1 MLTGHNF
8 TGMAQRLARG
18 AHNSEVTR
26 SKRVAGIFQF
36 TSFTEA
42 GRHSSRDVKHEHPFT
57 GMAQRQRARLITAR
71 SQDQNLLPVFSN
83 SSALE
88 KLTRCRISNPTYSPV
103 WRRGSALLKT
113 RLLHLDHLWSDLR
126 MVMAY
131 TPEDVGSKPTTG
143 IFQFAGL
150 QESATLSLQHLF
162 HRRGA
167 EVARAA
173 HNRKDTRSKRVVG
186 IYHSQFYRNWSSR
199 C

>member
-8 TGMAQRLARG
+8 TGMAQR
-18 AHNSEVTR
+18 
-26 SKRVAGIFQF
+26 
-36 TSFTEA
+36 
-42 GRHSSRDVKHEHPFT
+42 
-57 GMAQRQRARLITAR
+57 QRAGLITPR

-143 IFQFAGL
+143 IIQFVSFREAD
-150 QESATLSLQHLF
+150 TLSIQQPKLF
-162 HRRGA
+162 TDVAQQVCARG
-167 EVARAA
+167 
-173 HNRKDTRSKRVVG
+173 S
-186 IYHSQFYRNWSSR
+186 
-199 C
+199 